1 MSAPVLIVGGGLAGT
16 TLAWTLHFRG
26 QPFVLVDSG
35 DPSSASRV
43 AAGFVNPI
51 TGQRLA
57 LSWNYA
63 TFLAAAERFYTKVEV
78 ELNRSLFVRRP
89 MVRLFQNELE
99 RDRFTRKAGTFG
111 VTTGALHLDE
121 SRFAAPLGGF
131 ELPDARQLHV
141 AEYLRASHAFFGERV
156 RVARI
161 DPTTLAVGSDHLC
174 VPEWN
179 EAYRVAVFCQG
190 AAGRAN
196 PLFDPLPFA
205 PAKGE
210 MLMLRIPGLNE
221 DRIVNR
227 GVWIVRESGD
237 IYRAGS
243 TYDRNRLDTTPT
255 AAGRAEIETRLR
267 EFLQVPFEVVDH
279 VAGVRPILDDR
290 KPTIGRHPRWNSL
303 ALFNGLGSK
312 GSLQAPYFAD
322 QLANGLSNAD
332 AIDSDADLAPP
343 SEST

>member
-1 MSAPVLIVGGGLAGT
+1 MIAPVLIVGGGLAGT

-26 QPFVLVDSG
+26 EPFILVDSG

-51 TGQRLA
+51 TGQRFA

-63 TFLAAAERFYTKVEV
+63 TFLAAAERFYAKVEAV
-78 ELNRSLFVRRP
+78 LKRTLFVRRP

-131 ELPDARQLHV
+131 ELPEARQLHV
-141 AEYLRASHAFFGERV
+141 SEYLRASHEFFGARV
-156 RVARI
+156 RVAQI
-161 DPTTLAVGSDHLC
+161 DPTALAIGSDQLR

-179 EAYRVAVFCQG
+179 ESYRAAVFCQG
-190 AAGRAN
+190 AAGRTN

-210 MLMLRIPGLNE
+210 MLLLRVPDLDEN
-221 DRIVNR
+221 RIVNR
-227 GVWIVRESGD
+227 GVWLVREHGN
-237 IYRAGS
+237 IYRAGA
-243 TYDRNRLDTTPT
+243 TYDRDRLDTVPT
-255 AAGRAEIETRLR
+255 AAGRYEIETRLK
-267 EFLQVPFEVVDH
+267 EFLRVPFEVVDH

-290 KPTIGRHPRWNSL
+290 KPLLGRHPRVDSL

-312 GSLQAPYFAD
+312 GSLQAPYFAA
-322 QLANGLSNAD
+322 QLADELRGTG
-332 AIDSDADLAPP
+332 AIDNDVDLRKWKRR
-343 SEST
+343 